1 MFLFKLAV
9 AHRNPAFEAMPFHLH
24 RPMDVTEEVRA
35 RAQQMCKEVTD
46 PWHQGY
52 ALLDYIEAVSLAT
65 HNGSPIFDRDPF
77 IVYPPSI
84 QHVHL

>member
-1 MFLFKLAV
+1 MSFQL
-9 AHRNPAFEAMPFHLH
+9 P
-24 RPMDVTEEVRA
+24 RPMHVGPEVRA
-35 RAQQMCKEVTD
+35 RAQQMCLEVSD
-46 PWHQGY
+46 PWQQGY
-52 ALLDYIEAVSLAT
+52 ALLAYIEAVSLAT